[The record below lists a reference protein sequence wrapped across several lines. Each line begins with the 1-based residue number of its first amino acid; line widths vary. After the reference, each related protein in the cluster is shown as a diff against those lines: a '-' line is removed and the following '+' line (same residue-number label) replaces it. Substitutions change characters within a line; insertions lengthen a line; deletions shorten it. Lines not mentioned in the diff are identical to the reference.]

1 MHGLRGLR
9 RDLPGQRDFDESGG
23 EQSMSETVQEHHISS
38 AVVSVVPEHADDVV
52 RKLEAMADTEVHHR
66 TDSKII
72 IVLEGASENAIG
84 GRLAEI
90 ALLDH
95 VLSANLVYEIID
107 TGAAD
112 TAATVKGEQP

>member
-1 MHGLRGLR
+1 M
-9 RDLPGQRDFDESGG
+9 G
-23 EQSMSETVQEHHISS
+23 EPAQEHHISS
-38 AVVSVVPEHADDVV
+38 AVVSVIPEHADDVV

-66 TDSKII
+66 TPAKII
-72 IVLEGASENAIG
+72 IVLEGPSENAIG
-84 GRLAEI
+84 GRLAQI

-112 TAATVKGEQP
+112 TTATAEGGQP